1 MPAFALQRMH
11 NMKTRHITL
20 ALLLAAVIAS
30 TTPATAQE
38 RKIRIG
44 VEGAYPPFSEIGP
57 DGKIKGF
64 DIDIGNALCAELKAQ
79 CTMIVQDFDGMIP
92 SLIARKFD
100 AVLASMSITDE
111 RKKAV
116 DFTDKYYHSPERFI
130 GKVGAFADT
139 TPAGLKGKR
148 IGVQRTTTHDRYVSE
163 VYKQSQIV
171 RYAKQSDVYLDLVAG
186 RIDLAMLDSV
196 AADFGFLRT
205 AQGKGYGYL
214 GEPANN
220 PKYFGYGSGIAV
232 RKGDTKLREDL
243 NRAIAAIRANG
254 TYKKIQD
261 KYFTF
266 DIYGAPVK

>member
-1 MPAFALQRMH
+1 MPAFAPQRTRI
-11 NMKTRHITL
+11 MKAIHFTL
-20 ALLLAAVIAS
+20 AVLLAAGISA
-30 TTPATAQE
+30 TPTATAQE

-79 CTMIVQDFDGMIP
+79 CTMINQDFDGMIP
-92 SLIARKFD
+92 SLLARKFD

-111 RKKAV
+111 RRKAV

-130 GKVGAFADT
+130 GRTGSLTDVS
-139 TPAGLKGKR
+139 PAGLKGKR
-148 IGVQRTTTHDRYVSE
+148 IGVQRTTTHDRYVTD
-163 VYKQSQIV
+163 VYKDSTIV
-171 RYAKQSDVYLDLVAG
+171 RYAKQSDVYLDLTAG
-186 RIDLAMLDSV
+186 RVDVAMLDSV

-205 AQGKGYGYL
+205 PQGKGFGYI
-214 GEPANN
+214 GPSANT

-232 RKGDTKLREDL
+232 RKGDTKLREDF

-261 KYFTF
+261 KYFSF
-266 DIYGAPVK
+266 DIYGAEIK

>member
-1 MPAFALQRMH
+1 
-11 NMKTRHITL
+11 MKAIHFTV
-20 ALLLAAVIAS
+20 ALLLVLSSVTA
-30 TTPATAQE
+30 TPATAQE

-79 CTMIVQDFDGMIP
+79 CTMINQDFDGMIP
-92 SLIARKFD
+92 SLLARKFD

-130 GKVGAFADT
+130 GRTGSLTDVS
-139 TPAGLKGKR
+139 PAGLKGKR
-148 IGVQRTTTHDRYVSE
+148 IGVQRTTTHDRYVTD
-163 VYKQSQIV
+163 VYKDSTIV
-171 RYAKQSDVYLDLVAG
+171 RYAKQSDVYLDLTAG
-186 RIDLAMLDSV
+186 RVDVAMLDSV

-205 AQGKGYGYL
+205 PQGKGFGYI
-214 GEPANN
+214 GPPANN

-266 DIYGAPVK
+266 DIYGAEIK

>member
-1 MPAFALQRMH
+1 
-11 NMKTRHITL
+11 MKANHFTL
-20 ALLLAAVIAS
+20 ALILAATVA
-30 TTPATAQE
+30 TAMPAAAQE

-44 VEGAYPPFSEIGP
+44 VEGAYPPFSEVGA

-79 CTMIVQDFDGMIP
+79 CTMIIQDFDGMIP
-92 SLIARKFD
+92 SLVARKFD
-100 AVLASMSITDE
+100 AILASMSITDE

-116 DFTDKYYHSPERFI
+116 DFTDKYYHSPEQFV
-130 GKVGAFADT
+130 GKAGSITDAS
-139 TPAGLKGKR
+139 PAGMKGKR
-148 IGVQRTTTHDRYVSE
+148 IGVQRTTTHDRFVTD

-171 RYAKQSDVYLDLVAG
+171 RYTKQSDVYLDLTAG
-186 RIDLAMLDSV
+186 RIDVAMLDSV

-205 AQGKGYGYL
+205 PQGKGYSYI
-214 GEPANN
+214 GEPAND

-232 RKGDTKLREDL
+232 RKGDTKLRDDL